1 MPLPPIDLAL
11 ASRLERAE
19 GAANARFVEARAR
32 ASPGHAATW
41 RDIDGT
47 WAMFD
52 GVGSPL
58 TQTFGLGLDRDVT
71 DETLAALERF
81 YRDRGSPVDHEV
93 SPLARGEPLARL
105 AGRGYHPIELTD
117 VLVRPLTAAA
127 PTPVPSVDTDAML
140 PRSAAPDADARVA
153 TALDVAVIGPSDGN
167 VWADAAADGWRD
179 TPDVVPFVRA
189 LGAVYPVTRNATCVA
204 AVIDGTMVATGVL
217 SLHDGVALLA
227 GASTRPEWRRRGAQT
242 ALLAARLRLARSAGC
257 DLAMI
262 CARPGSDSHRNAER
276 RGFSVAYTR
285 IKWHRPA
292 ESRPGRP

>member
-1 MPLPPIDLAL
+1 MPLPTIDLAL

-32 ASPGHAATW
+32 VSPGHGATW

-58 TQTFGLGLDRDVT
+58 TQTFGLGLDRDVS
-71 DETLAALERF
+71 DETLAVLERF

-93 SPLARGEPLARL
+93 SPLARGEPLALL

-117 VLVRPLTAAA
+117 VLVRPLTAA
-127 PTPVPSVDTDAML
+127 DAARRG
-140 PRSAAPDADARVA
+140 PAAPDADARVP
-153 TALDVAVIGPSDGN
+153 TAVDVAAIGPSDGN
-167 VWADAAADGWRD
+167 LWADAAADGWRD

-189 LGAVYPVTRNATCVA
+189 LGAVYPVTRNTTCLA
-204 AVIDGTMVATGVL
+204 AVLDGTMVATGVL
-217 SLHDGVALLA
+217 SIHDGVALLA

-242 ALLAARLRLARSAGC
+242 ALLAARLRLARRAGC
-257 DLAMI
+257 DLAML
-262 CARPGSDSHRNAER
+262 CARPGSESHRNAER

-292 ESRPGRP
+292 GAHPGRP